1 MVSKTEASGRN
12 SRPDAT
18 VATVA
23 TVATRTISEF
33 TSLRQEMRAADR
45 VPAGV
50 ELALARRGAELRPLR
65 R

>member
-12 SRPDAT
+12 SRPDT